1 MLRRGTTWLLVA
13 DGARARTFSR
23 QEPSKRLSELD
34 EGSFTGNRS
43 HSRDLG
49 SERPGRT
56 HDSAGPGRHAME
68 PPSDPH
74 DLAER
79 AFLREVVAWLEE
91 KEKSG
96 AFDQLIVI
104 AAPRALGELRRLFSK
119 SVAARVVAELDS
131 NLTHADAREVE
142 TRTEAL

>member
-49 SERPGRT
+49 NERPGRT

-74 DLAER
+74 DLAEQS
-79 AFLREVVAWLEE
+79 FLREVVEWLEE

-96 AFDQLIVI
+96 AFDQLIVV

-119 SVAARVVAELDS
+119 SLSARILAELDS
-131 NLTHADAREVE
+131 DLTHADAREVE